1 MMRLIKASRSERGSV
16 AIETI
21 GVIALLVLV
30 AIIAVQGVF
39 AAQLGSVTESA
50 ARDGARA
57 LVTSGASP
65 NTTVSNT
72 LPGWAQL
79 RSVKTGTGAKSNC
92 AGVCVSVEADYVI
105 GFAGIGHT
113 ITVERVAELP
123 GS

>member
-1 MMRLIKASRSERGSV
+1 MMVKKSTATERGSIS
-16 AIETI
+16 IEVI
-21 GVIALLVLV
+21 GVVGLMVVV
-30 AIIAVQGVF
+30 AIIAVQGIF

-57 LVTSGASP
+57 LVSSGADP
-65 NTTVSNT
+65 NATVANS

-79 RSVKTGTGAKSNC
+79 RAVKTGGAAKSSC
-92 AGVCVSVEADYVI
+92 GGVCVAVEADYVI
-105 GFAGIGHT
+105 GFAGLGHT